1 MQRII
6 SKFKLIMVLAIMGTA
21 VSFFLANEMNSYAT
35 TSPSTRGRDLKEGWV
50 IDCYSFF
57 TGSEEFEGGKFE
69 YDETGK
75 LVKESKGNYSLGYY
89 IDTEYKYNESGKL
102 EEKTTTTKNGKNAEP
117 EIEVTK
123 YFYEGSTLI
132 KDEQY
137 KNGELIFYADYD
149 DNGKHAVLY
158 NKNNTRDVISEFFY
172 NDEGLLIK
180 QVDYYSG
187 KPVEIIEYYESGIK
201 TKYGSYF
208 TGYTVGG
215 KVKAI
220 TKYDYMKG
228 SFQNKKEY
236 NTDGYCIK
244 TYSMD
249 ANNNLVGQDIEYEY
263 YENGKVKKEYI
274 NGKDTY
280 YEMEY
285 DKYNNVISA
294 KLYYKGEYD
303 DRSETAKYEYDK
315 NGNILS
321 EEWYRGGVKC
331 QCIKYRYFGTD
342 NDISNEEDTNN
353 TETNTDVSNE
363 EDTNNT
369 ETEENN
375 NKSYADYGLSDKY
388 VPDGYEDKSGSDMII
403 EGKNLSWNDANGK
416 SYWYEGGIKQGTYYD
431 PKGVIGDGTNRG
443 REICDNNTLDAN
455 NNGTWFWL
463 DSCYDGAKAIGKEVW
478 IPYIYQNEDDWDAE
492 KKREIAFESDA
503 GMGELVLKY
512 MNEKNGKW
520 VRYDDEGRM
529 CKGWV
534 TIEGALAEKY
544 PDQIG
549 NTYYY
554 DTRTGLMAKGK
565 ITIDGVEHFFDE
577 TTGVKLY

>member
-35 TSPSTRGRDLKEGWV
+35 TDPIFRGRDLNEGWV

-57 TGSEEFEGGKFE
+57 SGSEENECGKFE
-69 YDETGK
+69 YDATGK
-75 LVKESKGNYSLGYY
+75 PVKESKWNNFLGYSV
-89 IDTEYKYNESGKL
+89 DTEYKYNESGKL

-117 EIEVTK
+117 VIEVTK

-132 KDEQY
+132 KDERY
-137 KNGELIFYADYD
+137 KNGELIFHADYD
-149 DNGKHAVLY
+149 DNGKHALLY
-158 NKNNTRDVISEFFY
+158 NKNDTRGVISEFFY
-172 NDEGLLIK
+172 NDEGLLLK
-180 QVDYYSG
+180 QIDYYLD
-187 KPVEIIEYYESGIK
+187 KPFDIYEYYESGRK
-201 TKYGSYF
+201 TQYGSYY
-208 TGYTVGG
+208 TGYSIVSKLKSFTH
-215 KVKAI
+215 
-220 TKYDYMKG
+220 YDYKG
-228 SFQNKKEY
+228 NFQFKREY
-236 NTDGYCIK
+236 NSDGYWIK
-244 TYSMD
+244 TYSLD
-249 ANNNLVGQDIEYEY
+249 ANNNEVCQDKNNYEF
-263 YENGKVKKEYI
+263 YENGKVKKEFFDGEDVYI
-274 NGKDTY
+274 
-280 YEMEY
+280 EMEY
-285 DKYNNVISA
+285 DRYNNIIST
-294 KLYYKGEYD
+294 KKYYIDEGYD
-303 DRSETAKYEYDK
+303 EDYSSSVKYEYDK

-331 QCIKYRYFGTD
+331 QYIKYRYFGTD
-342 NDISNEEDTNN
+342 NDISNEE
-353 TETNTDVSNE
+353 
-363 EDTNNT
+363 
-369 ETEENN
+369 N
-375 NKSYADYGLSDKY
+375 NKSYADYGLSEKY
-388 VPDGYEDKSGSDMII
+388 VPVDYEDKSGSPLIMEDK
-403 EGKNLSWNDANGK
+403 EDYTWNDANGK

-455 NNGTWFWL
+455 NQGTWFWL

-478 IPYIYQNEDDWDAE
+478 IPYIYQNEDDWDAVS
-492 KKREIAFESDA
+492 KDKIAYESDA

-520 VRYDDEGRM
+520 VRYDDQGRM

-577 TTGVKLY
+577 TTGVKQY